1 MVHVLL
7 LLSFHSILLFVL
19 LFQVYSPR
27 LDSPPPRWVHLAH
40 GLLLFLYQTF
50 DAVDGK
56 QARRTNSSSPLG
68 ELFDHGCD
76 ALACAFETMAF
87 GSTAMCGGDSF
98 WFWVISSI
106 PFYGATWEHY
116 FTNALILPVVNGPT
130 EGLALIY
137 GLHFMTAIVGAQW
150 WAQSFQQSIPFLS
163 WIPYVNELPTYKA
176 AVYLLTPIAILPTVA
191 CNISNVHKIVK
202 ARKGSMLLA
211 LAMLYPFVVLMGG
224 VLIWDYLSPSDV
236 MGNYPHLVILGTGLA
251 FGFLVGRMILAHLC
265 DEPKGLKTNMC
276 MSLLYLPLAIAN
288 ALTARLN
295 DGVPLVDEFLVLLGY
310 CVFTGS
316 LYCHFSTSV
325 IHEITTALGIYC
337 FRITRKEA

>member
-1 MVHVLL
+1 MGIAITPPISSLRCSFQSRNSPAASPSSYRRNPSCLKSLLTVH
-7 LLSFHSILLFVL
+7 
-19 LFQVYSPR
+19 SPR

-76 ALACAFETMAF
+76 ALASTFETMDF

-98 WFWVISSI
+98 WFWVILSI

-116 FTNALILPVVNGPT
+116 FTNALILPIVNGPT
-130 EGLALIY
+130 EQLLVCFLTRCY
-137 GLHFMTAIVGAQW
+137 GGAFDSAQW
-150 WAQSFQQSIPFLS
+150 WAQPFQQSIPFLS

-202 ARKGSMLLA
+202 ARKGNMLLA

-224 VLIWDYLSPSDV
+224 VLICGFGATKSD
-236 MGNYPHLVILGTGLA
+236 
-251 FGFLVGRMILAHLC
+251 
-265 DEPKGLKTNMC
+265 E
-276 MSLLYLPLAIAN
+276 
-288 ALTARLN
+288 
-295 DGVPLVDEFLVLLGY
+295 
-310 CVFTGS
+310 
-316 LYCHFSTSV
+316 
-325 IHEITTALGIYC
+325 
-337 FRITRKEA
+337 